1 MLTNQRNN
9 NINAESLNKTIVKG
23 NKNPNIISSKIFKYL
38 LEIILTKLLK

>member
-1 MLTNQRNN
+1 MLTIQRNN

-23 NKNPNIISSKIFKYL
+23 KINPKIISSEIFKYL